1 MTAHKPSIGCIG
13 LGAMGR
19 GMARNLVAKGF
30 PLVVVGN
37 RNRAPIDDLV
47 SRGAAEAK
55 SPAEAAERSDIVI
68 VCVTETPVVE
78 AILYGDRGLMAAARR
93 GLILIDCT
101 TSEPVSTDR
110 IIADCKARGLL
121 FADAPLA
128 RSPKEAEEGRLN
140 AMVGAAPDVFE
151 KIEPVL
157 KAFCENIF
165 HVGGPGAGHRTKL
178 VYNFLTMGQAALIS
192 EALVAAAKSG
202 LDLDAFCRVVSAGG
216 ANSGIFQMLAP
227 SALAGTYDGLKFGLD
242 LARKDLRYYTRLTE
256 HLSLPSYLGETVHQ
270 SFVLA
275 SALGYGDKFVGS
287 LVAAQEKITGTAIV
301 RR

>member
-1 MTAHKPSIGCIG
+1 MTGERPRIGFIG

-30 PLVVVGN
+30 PLLVVGH

-47 SRGAAEAK
+47 SRGAAEAR
-55 SPAEAAERSDIVI
+55 SPAEAAERSDIVV
-68 VCVTETPVVE
+68 VCVTETPAVE
-78 AILYGDRGLMAAARR
+78 EIVYGERGLMKAARDD
-93 GLILIDCT
+93 LILIDCT

-110 IIADCKARGLL
+110 IIADCTAHGVC

-140 AMVGAAPDVFE
+140 AMVGANQNVFE

-202 LDLDAFCRVVSAGG
+202 LDLDAFCKVVSAGG

-287 LVAAQEKITGTAIV
+287 MVAAQEKITGTAIA